1 MPNEPDGDGRTNA
14 RGVVARVVPLEF
26 EETVA
31 RLVAAIE
38 GRGLRLFDV
47 IDHREAARAAG
58 LELRP
63 TRVLIFGS
71 PVAGTPLMDR
81 SPLLALELPL
91 RILVWRGDD
100 ERVRVGHLDPAW
112 LVDQFGLDPGQAGPL
127 GAPAALI
134 AAALG
139 EA

>member
-1 MPNEPDGDGRTNA
+1 MPTEPDADGRTSA
-14 RGVVARVVPLEF
+14 RGVVIRIVPLEF

-63 TRVLIFGS
+63 TRVLVFGS

-81 SPLLALELPL
+81 SPSSPSSCRCGSWSGGAMTSACGSATWTPPG
-91 RILVWRGDD
+91 WRTSS
-100 ERVRVGHLDPAW
+100 ASI
-112 LVDQFGLDPGQAGPL
+112 PGRRGRWARRRR
-127 GAPAALI
+127 
-134 AAALG
+134 
-139 EA
+139 